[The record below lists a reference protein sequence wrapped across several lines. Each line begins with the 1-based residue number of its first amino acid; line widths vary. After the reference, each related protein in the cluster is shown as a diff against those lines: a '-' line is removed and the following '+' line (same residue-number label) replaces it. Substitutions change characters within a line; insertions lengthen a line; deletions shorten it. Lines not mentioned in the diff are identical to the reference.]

1 MLKPVLWS
9 VLSLLMLCLFAVP
22 GLNVIAMLLIF
33 VPITV
38 LYTIVNRKV
47 FTGCIVIVLL
57 LASLLVDPVLML
69 FLGLVAVIPSIILGH
84 MYMTSKPST
93 RIIPYLTAIVLLLF
107 MISLLVLD
115 RLFSVSLISE
125 FKTVLS
131 AQYTMLSEQSL
142 LPGAMNTDMLN
153 TMITAMLNM
162 IPLAL
167 AIMAFIIVMCSH
179 FVARRIVGAYGL
191 NVQPFPQAKDW
202 NLPKKLVFIYFIF
215 YFIEL
220 VIDVT
225 NTSFFTI
232 AILNIVPALSF
243 AFTVQAIGLFFH
255 LGDHYKWPKIVP
267 ILIAIPVLFIPLF
280 SILGVIDVAF
290 NLRKRI
296 TKK

>member
-1 MLKPVLWS
+1 MQKPVLWS

-38 LYTIVNRKV
+38 LYTIVNKKV

-57 LASLLVDPVLML
+57 LTSIIVDPAML
-69 FLGLVAVIPSIILGH
+69 FLGFVALIPSIVLGH
-84 MYMTSKPST
+84 MYSTNKPST
-93 RIIPYLTAIVLLLF
+93 RIIPYTTAIVLLVF

-115 RLFSVSLISE
+115 RLFSVSLITE
-125 FKTVLS
+125 FKTILDS
-131 AQYTMLSEQSL
+131 QYTMLSEQNL
-142 LPGAMNTDMLN
+142 LPDVMTADVLNAMTTSMLN
-153 TMITAMLNM
+153 L
-162 IPLAL
+162 IPLAMGM
-167 AIMAFIIVMCSH
+167 MAFILVICSH
-179 FVARRIVGAYGL
+179 FVARRIVGAYGIT
-191 NVQPFPQAKDW
+191 VKPFPQAKDW
-202 NLPKKLVFIYFIF
+202 NLPKKLVFIYFIA

-220 VIDVT
+220 IIDVT
-225 NTSFFTI
+225 NTGFFTL
-232 AILNIVPALSF
+232 AIFNIVPALSF

-255 LGDHYKWPKIVP
+255 LGDHYKWPKILP

-296 TKK
+296 TQK